1 MRVKEYQATF
11 RDVRTNKLVTESRKF
26 TEAHA
31 REIGAVLEVDGINI
45 VSAQNLMRRW
55 NRMTALKNHYKLVD
69 TV

>member
-11 RDVRTNKLVTESRKF
+11 RDVRTKELVTESRKF

-31 REIGAVLEVDGINI
+31 REVGTVLEVDGINI